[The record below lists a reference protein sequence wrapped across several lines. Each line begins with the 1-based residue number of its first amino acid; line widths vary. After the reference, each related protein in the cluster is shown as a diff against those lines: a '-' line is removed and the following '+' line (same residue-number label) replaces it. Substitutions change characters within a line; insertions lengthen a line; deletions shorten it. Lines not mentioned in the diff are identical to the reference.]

1 MLVRDIMH
9 FDPACCTPDT
19 SLRQA
24 AQMMERC
31 DCGAIPVVA
40 ANDRKRPIGV
50 ITDRDIV
57 CRAVAQGIDLSRG
70 TVADCMSSRLE
81 TIHEDS
87 SIEDCCENMERA
99 QVRRMLVVNDD
110 GELCGI
116 VSQAD
121 VALRLQPDWAA
132 EVVREVSRPPREP
145 ALAF

>member
-1 MLVRDIMH
+1 MFVKDIMH

-40 ANDRKRPIGV
+40 ADDRKRAIGV

-57 CRAVAQGIDLSRG
+57 CRAVAQGIDLSQA
-70 TVADCMSSRLE
+70 TVAECMSSRLE
-81 TIHEDS
+81 TIHEGS